1 MDNTNSA
8 IVIAMKIFCT
18 PKPYL
23 QKKNK
28 FEEERIISRG
38 AETNKAQ
45 FPHLISSK
53 DKKGRTT

>member
-38 AETNKAQ
+38 QKPIKLSFHT
-45 FPHLISSK
+45 
-53 DKKGRTT
+53 